1 MSDVVRLTVAA
12 SQGEADIISGLLRSA
27 GIACSE
33 RPTEQSPELGGGWG
47 GWREILVNQDD
58 RARALDVL
66 ADAQRE

>member
-12 SQGEADIISGLLRSA
+12 SQGEADLISALLRSA
-27 GIACSE
+27 GIDSSDRASDL
-33 RPTEQSPELGGGWG
+33 SPELGGGWG
-47 GWREILVNQDD
+47 GWREILVNEDD